1 MKTLLKLTSTM
12 PGAPEVD
19 HPRPDRLVAGH
30 PRRET
35 WNVVDTPVGGRLY
48 CGIWRC
54 EVGQWRVEFG
64 AAEHEM
70 FTVLEGRVRVLGDDG
85 SEQSAGAGEAIYLP
99 PGFSGSF
106 EVVEPVTKSYA
117 IVDAT

>member
-1 MKTLLKLTSTM
+1 MTTQLKLKPAM

-19 HPRPDRLVAGH
+19 HPRPERLLAGN

-35 WNVVDTPVGGRLY
+35 WNMVDAPVGGRLY

-54 EVGQWRVEFG
+54 EVGQWRIEFG

-70 FTVLEGRVRVLGDDG
+70 FTVLEGRVRVLGDDARN
-85 SEQSAGAGEAIYLP
+85 STPALAKRSTCRPASAAR
-99 PGFSGSF
+99 SRWS
-106 EVVEPVTKSYA
+106 SR
-117 IVDAT
+117 